1 MPPETR
7 LVGRAAQLA
16 ELERERRLSAA
27 GEFRVVLLLADPGIG
42 KTHLAREFLARNRRK
57 TTSLSA
63 RAFPLGA
70 SASFGVWSEAFE
82 HHLRGLPAEDV
93 TALCGGYLDDL
104 AALLHSVAAVRG
116 SAPAREP
123 PRVRLLQGLASALSN
138 LAAEDPVI
146 ALLGDAHV
154 ADASSWEALSYLAHA
169 LPDSRVLV
177 LVAARP
183 TELAENAEAMSAV
196 HGLEQ
201 EATLRRLLQEATP
214 PGLLGRALP
223 PLQQAQ
229 LGQTPPA
236 STL

>member
-1 MPPETR
+1 MPRVTR
-7 LVGRAAQLA
+7 LVGRAAELA
-16 ELERERRLSAA
+16 GLEHERRLAIT

-42 KTHLAREFLARNRRK
+42 KTQLAREFLARNRRR
-57 TTSLSA
+57 TIGLSA
-63 RAFPLGA
+63 RAFPPGA

-82 HHLRGLPAEDV
+82 HHFRGLPAEDV

-123 PRVRLLQGLASALSN
+123 PRVRLLQGLAAALSK
-138 LAAEDPVI
+138 LAGQAPVI
-146 ALLGDAHV
+146 ALLDDAHV

-183 TELAENAEAMSAV
+183 T
-196 HGLEQ
+196 
-201 EATLRRLLQEATP
+201 
-214 PGLLGRALP
+214 
-223 PLQQAQ
+223 
-229 LGQTPPA
+229 
-236 STL
+236 